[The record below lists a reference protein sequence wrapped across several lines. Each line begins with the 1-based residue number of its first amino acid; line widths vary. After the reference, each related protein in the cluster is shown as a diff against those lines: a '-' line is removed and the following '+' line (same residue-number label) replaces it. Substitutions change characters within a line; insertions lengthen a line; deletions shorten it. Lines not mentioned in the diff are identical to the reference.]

1 MLYYPQLTTGAVSQF
16 PVTRGINM
24 RTVANQLPS
33 GYTIRMADTGAQK
46 VQWRLQ
52 YSSLTDG
59 ERSSIESLF
68 EASQGQLD
76 TFTFLDPVDN
86 LLVWS
91 EDWTQTVWTADPL
104 LQVTG
109 GVQDA
114 LGGSSAMQL
123 TNTAQTTQQIVQ
135 NTSGPSGFVYCYS
148 VYVRSAVPATIQ
160 LVVTATGQTALTAV
174 TTSSSWTRV
183 TASGNLSVQ
192 QEGIGFGVQLP
203 AGVQVDAFGA
213 QVEAQ
218 PGAGLYKKT
227 IDLGGVYSSTRFS
240 TDLLLITATAP
251 NQNSCQIDLISS
263 LN

>member
-1 MLYYPQLTTGAVSQF
+1 MLYYPQLTTGAVTQF
-16 PVTRGINM
+16 PVTRSLNM

-33 GYTIRMADTGAQK
+33 GYTIRMADAGAQK

-68 EASQGQLD
+68 EASQGQLE

-86 LLVWS
+86 LLMWS

-104 LQVTG
+104 LQVTD
-109 GVQDA
+109 GVEDP
-114 LGGSSAMQL
+114 LGGSAAMQL

-135 NTSGPSGFVYCYS
+135 NTSGPSAFVYCYS

-160 LVVTATGQTALTAV
+160 LVVTATGQTVLTAV

-183 TASGNLSVQ
+183 TASGSLSVQ

-227 IDLGGVYSSTRFS
+227 VDLGGVYSSTRFS
-240 TDLLLITATAP
+240 TDLLLVTATAP
-251 NQNSCQIDLISS
+251 NQNSCRIDLISR